1 MFVYNELM
9 VMNMEEVYLKRN
21 FLCIDLKSFF
31 ASCEC
36 LERKVDPFSYP
47 LVVANPN
54 QGSGAITLAVTP
66 YLKTLGV
73 PSRGR
78 LYEIPK
84 NIKYTIAKPRMSLYL
99 EKSREVVEVYLKY
112 VAKEDLHI
120 YSIDE
125 CFLDVTDY
133 LKMYNKTDY
142 ELALDILK
150 DIRIS
155 TGLYATCGI
164 GPNMLL
170 AKISMDTEAKHNK
183 DFIAKWTYE
192 DIPTKLWNISPLSK
206 VWGIGPRMEKNLNK
220 LNIYS
225 VYDLAHYDRNKL
237 KQKFGIIG
245 FELWN
250 HANGIDLSRI
260 KDMDKIIDKS
270 YSHSQVLFKDYN
282 GENIKVI
289 IREMVEVIGLRL
301 HKNHKACTVI
311 GLGIGYSKSI
321 GGSFYHQVKLNHP
334 TDLERDILA
343 NCLMIFDKFYEDL
356 PIRKVTISCGNL
368 TNKDGVQLNIFDNI
382 TELKE
387 QEQIDKAIL
396 EIKDK
401 YGKNALLKASSL
413 LDDSTIYERNK
424 KIGGHSA

>member
-1 MFVYNELM
+1 
-9 VMNMEEVYLKRN
+9 MEQVYLHRN
-21 FLCIDLKSFF
+21 FLCIDLKSFY
-31 ASCEC
+31 ASVEC
-36 LERKVDPFSYP
+36 IDRGLDPFSYP

-54 QGSGAITLAVTP
+54 QGNGAITLAVTP
-66 YLKTLGV
+66 YLKQLGV
-73 PSRGR
+73 ASRGR

-84 NIKYTIAKPRMSLYL
+84 NIKYTIAKPRMNLYL

-133 LKMYNKTDY
+133 LKMYGKSDY
-142 ELALDILK
+142 ELALDILRDVK
-150 DIRIS
+150 DT

-170 AKISMDTEAKHNK
+170 AKLSMDIDAKHNK
-183 DFIAKWTYE
+183 DFIAKWTYD
-192 DIPTKLWNISPLSK
+192 DIPDKLWPISPLSK
-206 VWGIGPRMEKNLNK
+206 VWGIGPRMEKNLNR
-220 LNIYS
+220 LGIYS

-237 KQKFGIIG
+237 KAKFGVIG

-260 KDMDKIIDKS
+260 DEDTQTIDKS

-282 GENIKVI
+282 GDNIKII
-289 IREMVEVIGLRL
+289 IREMVEVLGIRL
-301 HKNHKACTVI
+301 HQNHKTCSLI
-311 GLGIGYSKSI
+311 GLGIGYSKSV
-321 GGSFYHQVKLNHP
+321 GGGFYHQVKLSEP

-343 NCLMIFDKFYEDL
+343 NALMIFDKFYEGL
-356 PIRKVTISCGNL
+356 PIRKVSISCGSL
-368 TNKDGVQLNIFDNI
+368 QDKTGIQLNLFEKLD
-382 TELKE
+382 EVRE
-387 QEQIDKAIL
+387 QEQVDAAIL
-396 EIKDK
+396 EIKNK

-413 LDDSTIYERNK
+413 LNDSTIRERNG